1 MFGTSIPC
9 AAVLC
14 SQRSAGAC
22 AVVLPAIDEDSVP
35 SAFLQLKEKLP
46 VLGIGLGLR
55 RELAADTF
63 EHPDRIDWLEFVPE
77 NYMGLGGRSRDVLEQ
92 ALERFPLISHGVNL
106 SIGSTDDLN
115 ADYLKSI
122 KALLDSVDCAWW
134 SDHLC
139 FTSVDGVY
147 THDLLPVPFC
157 REAVDHIVERV
168 KRVQDHV
175 GRPFLLE
182 NISFYMYM
190 PGCELSEAQF
200 ISEILEKADCGLL
213 LDVNNVYVNSVNL
226 GFDPI
231 EHLRQLPLE
240 RTVQIH
246 VAGHKRGQEMLI
258 DTHGAAI
265 IQPVYELLEHVLG
278 RTNVNAVM
286 VERDQNFPEFA
297 EVLEE
302 LDSIRAIAKRVQPQ
316 LTATGGGKPKAV
328 PASAADWTSDRGRD
342 SRRTPEDANHV
353 RISA

>member
-1 MFGTSIPC
+1 M
-9 AAVLC
+9 
-14 SQRSAGAC
+14 AG
-22 AVVLPAIDEDSVP
+22 
-35 SAFLQLKEKLP
+35 AFLQLKEKLP

-55 RELAADTF
+55 RELAASTF
-63 EHPDRIDWLEFVPE
+63 EHSDRVDWLEFVPE
-77 NYMGLGGRSRDVLEQ
+77 NYMGLGGRSREVLEQ
-92 ALERFPLISHGVNL
+92 AKQRFSLISHGVNL
-106 SIGSTDDLN
+106 SIGSADDLN
-115 ADYLKSI
+115 TSYLQSL

-168 KRVQDHV
+168 KRVQDYV

-190 PGCELSEAQF
+190 PGCDLSEAQF
-200 ISEILEKADCGLL
+200 MSEILEKADCGLL

-231 EHLRQLPLE
+231 EYLSRLPLE

-258 DTHGAAI
+258 DTHGAPVI
-265 IQPVYELLEHVLG
+265 EPVYELLEHVLS

-286 VERDQNFPEFA
+286 IERDQNFPEFDEILA
-297 EVLEE
+297 E
-302 LDSIRAIAKRVQPQ
+302 LDTIRAIARRVQPQ
-316 LTATGGGKPKAV
+316 LSAREGGKLKAV
-328 PASAADWTSDRGRD
+328 PAGAAEWMSDRGRD
-342 SRRTPEDANHV
+342 SRRTPEDASNV
-353 RISA
+353 RVTA